1 MEKYDVVV
9 IGGGLGSLTT
19 ATYLSKRLRNVAVF
33 EEGKKKKLQKYT
45 TRINDKDKNRY
56 EFQFYNYD
64 LGGVHNGDLFY
75 EYMKRCGLEDEF
87 QYFDNDYVMVV
98 NQGKRL
104 VKRPNDFKNFKIY
117 LVRHYPKYRDNIHRL
132 FDDISRHHKDYKEQK
147 LFRLNNKEH
156 TLIAIRLY
164 NEIMSEV
171 ILSVIPV
178 LFVVGIVWLIIFSN
192 KRINTALSNA
202 AETLGFTSVL
212 SKNIFRKKKIFGE
225 LDGYNCEVEVYT
237 RSHGKSSTTYVSF
250 FAYFPESF
258 DMGLKINWRGEFDG
272 DDEYITGLFI
282 KRNLE
287 IVEASKKELRRLKI
301 EDTFVNSR
309 KILFKR
315 YFKSDEIVKTMRD
328 VLKLAKSIK

>member
-1 MEKYDVVV
+1 
-9 IGGGLGSLTT
+9 
-19 ATYLSKRLRNVAVF
+19 
-33 EEGKKKKLQKYT
+33 
-45 TRINDKDKNRY
+45 
-56 EFQFYNYD
+56 
-64 LGGVHNGDLFY
+64 
-75 EYMKRCGLEDEF
+75 
-87 QYFDNDYVMVV
+87 
-98 NQGKRL
+98 
-104 VKRPNDFKNFKIY
+104 
-117 LVRHYPKYRDNIHRL
+117 
-132 FDDISRHHKDYKEQK
+132 
-147 LFRLNNKEH
+147 
-156 TLIAIRLY
+156 
-164 NEIMSEV
+164 MSEV
-171 ILSVIPV
+171 ISIVIPV

-192 KRINTALSNA
+192 KRINSALSDA

-212 SKNIFRKKKIFGE
+212 SKKIFGE

-258 DMGLKINWRGEFDG
+258 DMGLKINWRGDFDG

>member
-1 MEKYDVVV
+1 M
-9 IGGGLGSLTT
+9 
-19 ATYLSKRLRNVAVF
+19 
-33 EEGKKKKLQKYT
+33 
-45 TRINDKDKNRY
+45 
-56 EFQFYNYD
+56 D
-64 LGGVHNGDLFY
+64 LPSNCFFSSMCSH
-75 EYMKRCGLEDEF
+75 
-87 QYFDNDYVMVV
+87 
-98 NQGKRL
+98 
-104 VKRPNDFKNFKIY
+104 
-117 LVRHYPKYRDNIHRL
+117 
-132 FDDISRHHKDYKEQK
+132 
-147 LFRLNNKEH
+147 NNKEH
-156 TLIAIRLY
+156 TFIAIRLY

-237 RSHGKSSTTYVSF
+237 RSYGRYSQTYVSF

-272 DDEYITGLFI
+272 EDEHLTDLFI
-282 KRNLE
+282 KRNE
-287 IVEASKKELRRLKI
+287 ERIEASKKSLKRLKV

-309 KILFKR
+309 KILFRK
-315 YFKSDEIVKTMRD
+315 YYKADEIIKTMRD

>member
-1 MEKYDVVV
+1 MREV
-9 IGGGLGSLTT
+9 
-19 ATYLSKRLRNVAVF
+19 
-33 EEGKKKKLQKYT
+33 
-45 TRINDKDKNRY
+45 
-56 EFQFYNYD
+56 
-64 LGGVHNGDLFY
+64 
-75 EYMKRCGLEDEF
+75 
-87 QYFDNDYVMVV
+87 
-98 NQGKRL
+98 
-104 VKRPNDFKNFKIY
+104 
-117 LVRHYPKYRDNIHRL
+117 
-132 FDDISRHHKDYKEQK
+132 
-147 LFRLNNKEH
+147 
-156 TLIAIRLY
+156 IAIA
-164 NEIMSEV
+164 
-171 ILSVIPV
+171 IPV
-178 LFVVGIVWLIIFSN
+178 LFVVGIVWLIISSN
-192 KRINTALSNA
+192 KRINNALTLAS
-202 AETLGFTSVL
+202 EVLGFTPVL

-258 DMGLKINWRGEFDG
+258 DMGLKINWRGDFDG